1 MKKNKLTLS
10 RICVFIVG
18 LTLMNGI
25 YSDVIEINPRQQS
38 LNLLKLNLIQEIQMN
53 SKPPRSLNFSK
64 RVK

>member
-1 MKKNKLTLS
+1 
-10 RICVFIVG
+10 VFIVG

>member
-1 MKKNKLTLS
+1 MPS

-18 LTLMNGI
+18 LALMNEI